1 MTAIAR
7 GRSRA
12 GIRRSRR
19 VVSVIAV
26 MDHCN
31 ALPPVLGSPVCWRFH
46 AARQRAEQNRAC
58 SRRGTNN
65 VPHCS
70 QLRISATSHILRHH
84 LMVTPDSDK
93 RRVARDRRTMKCREN
108 YYFELIHLPP
118 IVRSRF
124 VHLSVGHE
132 LPAVDSFRCGRARK
146 PAVRHARGASHWGL
160 RLTETKTRDL
170 IAALD
175 EASLSRFHLRAVLV
189 SGMGF
194 FTDAYDLFVIGIV
207 SALITTDW
215 HLSSGR
221 LALLN
226 STMLFAA
233 FLGALVLGRIADVAG
248 RKRVYWLVAAIMIVA
263 AVGSALSPSYWVLI
277 AFRFLLG
284 FGVGGDYPVSAV
296 LMSEYANR
304 NDRGKLVGMV
314 FGAQALGLIV
324 GPLVA
329 LALLGA
335 GASNGVAWRVLLA
348 LGAVPAAAVI
358 YLRRRMPESPR
369 YQIQVQGKAELAA
382 TQLSTFTDGQ
392 VNGNGSSGRRHD
404 LGLRAFLTNRR
415 WLIMLAGTAG
425 TWFLLDYA
433 YYGNTISTP
442 QILSLISPTASTME
456 KIAIQLAIF
465 VVAAVP
471 GYLLAIARLD
481 RIGHR
486 KLQLIGF
493 AMMAACFLIIA
504 VIPGMTTVVVPFLL
518 VYGVSYFF
526 TEFGPNMT
534 TFVIPSELY
543 PVSMRATGHGISAG
557 VGKLGAF
564 IGVFLFPLLQNSL
577 SLRGTLL
584 LTGGVAVLGFAL
596 TLVLPEPAGRSLE
609 DMHTDLGELSLEP
622 LRVGAKQ

>member
-1 MTAIAR
+1 M
-7 GRSRA
+7 
-12 GIRRSRR
+12 
-19 VVSVIAV
+19 
-26 MDHCN
+26 
-31 ALPPVLGSPVCWRFH
+31 
-46 AARQRAEQNRAC
+46 AEAQ
-58 SRRGTNN
+58 S
-65 VPHCS
+65 
-70 QLRISATSHILRHH
+70 
-84 LMVTPDSDK
+84 
-93 RRVARDRRTMKCREN
+93 
-108 YYFELIHLPP
+108 
-118 IVRSRF
+118 
-124 VHLSVGHE
+124 
-132 LPAVDSFRCGRARK
+132 
-146 PAVRHARGASHWGL
+146 
-160 RLTETKTRDL
+160 RDL

-194 FTDAYDLFVIGIV
+194 FTDAYDLFVIGIA
-207 SALITTDW
+207 STLITKDW
-215 HLSSGR
+215 NLSSGQ

-233 FLGALVLGRIADVAG
+233 FLGALVLGRFADLGG

-304 NDRGKLVGMV
+304 KDRGKLVGMV
-314 FGAQALGLIV
+314 FGTQALGLIV

-335 GASNGVAWRVLLA
+335 GTSDDLAWRILLG

-358 YLRRRMPESPR
+358 YLRRKMPESPR
-369 YQIQVQGKAELAA
+369 YQVQVQGQAA
-382 TQLSTFTDGQ
+382 QAAAQISAFTDGQ
-392 VNGNGSSGRRHD
+392 VSGNGAGRVSGNGAGRVNGHGAPAARQE
-404 LGLRAFLTNRR
+404 LGLRAFLTDRR

-442 QILSLISPTASTME
+442 QILSLISPTASTTT
-456 KIAIQLAIF
+456 KIALQLAIF

-481 RIGHR
+481 KIGHR
-486 KLQLIGF
+486 RLQLLGF
-493 AMMAACFLIIA
+493 AMMGLCFLIIA
-504 VIPGMTTVVVPFLL
+504 AVPGLTTAVVPFLL

-534 TFVIPSELY
+534 TFVMPSELY
-543 PVSMRATGHGISAG
+543 PVTMRATGHGISAG

-564 IGVFLFPLLQNSL
+564 IGVFLFPLLQTSL
-577 SLRGTLL
+577 GLRGTLL
-584 LTGGVAVLGFAL
+584 LTAGVAVAGFAL

-609 DMHTDLGELSLEP
+609 DMATSPRDAAARP
-622 LRVGAKQ
+622 LRVPDQASAP

>member
-1 MTAIAR
+1 V
-7 GRSRA
+7 GD
-12 GIRRSRR
+12 
-19 VVSVIAV
+19 AV
-26 MDHCN
+26 
-31 ALPPVLGSPVCWRFH
+31 
-46 AARQRAEQNRAC
+46 AETQA
-58 SRRGTNN
+58 
-65 VPHCS
+65 
-70 QLRISATSHILRHH
+70 
-84 LMVTPDSDK
+84 
-93 RRVARDRRTMKCREN
+93 
-108 YYFELIHLPP
+108 
-118 IVRSRF
+118 
-124 VHLSVGHE
+124 
-132 LPAVDSFRCGRARK
+132 
-146 PAVRHARGASHWGL
+146 
-160 RLTETKTRDL
+160 RDL

-194 FTDAYDLFVIGIV
+194 FTDAYDLFVIGIA
-207 SALITTDW
+207 STLIATQW
-215 HLSSGR
+215 NLSSGQ

-233 FLGALVLGRIADVAG
+233 FLGALVLGRFADLGG

-263 AVGSALSPSYWVLI
+263 AVGSALSPSFWVLI
-277 AFRFLLG
+277 GFRFLLG

-304 NDRGKLVGMV
+304 KDRGKLVGMV
-314 FGAQALGLIV
+314 FGTQALGLIV

-335 GASNGVAWRVLLA
+335 GVSDGLAWRILLG

-358 YLRRRMPESPR
+358 YLRRKMPESPR
-369 YQIQVQGKAELAA
+369 YQVQVQGQADRAA
-382 TQLSTFTDGQ
+382 AQISVFSDGQ
-392 VNGNGSSGRRHD
+392 VSGTGAGQAGGNGAGQGGNGAPAPRQE
-404 LGLRAFLTNRR
+404 LGLRAFLTNRH

-442 QILSLISPTASTME
+442 QILGLISPTASTMT
-456 KIAIQLAIF
+456 KIALQLAIF

-471 GYLLAIARLD
+471 GYLLAIAKLD
-481 RIGHR
+481 KIGHR
-486 KLQLIGF
+486 RLQLLGF
-493 AMMAACFLIIA
+493 AMMGLCFLVIA
-504 VIPGMTTVVVPFLL
+504 AVPGLTTAVVPFLL

-534 TFVIPSELY
+534 TFVMPSELY

-564 IGVFLFPLLQNSL
+564 IGVFLFPILNDSL
-577 SLRGTLL
+577 GLRGTLL
-584 LTGGVAVLGFAL
+584 LTAGVSALGFAL

-609 DMHTDLGELSLEP
+609 DMPTGTREAGAQP
-622 LRVGAKQ
+622 LRVADQASTP